1 LSVVDGSLSPMP
13 DQLLDYRSTPHLAA
27 SPSARSSSTAPGV
40 PGFVRGWYRYADRW
54 EASVQYS
61 APAETRD
68 GTTFPSNHL
77 ATFPADQIRQTEVP
91 Q

>member
-1 LSVVDGSLSPMP
+1 MNG
-13 DQLLDYRSTPHLAA
+13 QLLDYRETPHGNEPECEVLVDD
-27 SPSARSSSTAPGV
+27 TWL
-40 PGFVRGWYRYADRW
+40 PGFVRGWYRYTDGW
-54 EASVQYS
+54 KASVQYS
-61 APAETRD
+61 APAKTRD

>member
-1 LSVVDGSLSPMP
+1 MVDGSLSPMP
-13 DQLLDYRSTPHLAA
+13 DQLLDYRST
-27 SPSARSSSTAPGV
+27 APGREPECEVLVDGAWV

-77 ATFPADQIRQTEVP
+77 ATFPTDQIRQTEVP